1 MWELGWNRPQT
12 VDELMDVVANYAASE
27 EAVSAFFSHENDKG
41 KVPADDDVGP
51 SRGPKKSNNKKKK
64 T

>member
-1 MWELGWNRPQT
+1 
-12 VDELMDVVANYAASE
+12 MDVVANYAASE
-27 EAVSAFFSHENDKG
+27 EAVSAFFSHKNDKG